1 MVRKLLAILS
11 FQCLLCASFAANY
24 LTFTAEEDEAKF
36 QITGSSN
43 VEYSLDD
50 GATWTAMKALQWV
63 ILEHEGDKALLRGE
77 NPNGFNQSNTNYYIS
92 FSLSGRIA
100 ASGSVMS
107 LIDGVGESTVIPNDY
122 CFSCLFYDCDGLT
135 QAPELPA
142 TELKRGC
149 YEKMFYS
156 CSDLTQTPE
165 LPAEKLAI
173 ECYRNMFSECR
184 RLAQSS
190 KLPAL
195 VLAPNCYMSMFE
207 SCDSLKQAPELP
219 AENMKDGCYDHMFFR
234 CTNLT
239 QAPELPATYLSDACY
254 RSMFQECTSLTQA
267 PKLPATSLS
276 KSCYMNMFCGCTRL
290 TQAPELPATK
300 MYNSCYAGMFID
312 CISLTQAPA
321 LLATD
326 LRDNCY
332 EKMFWGCTNL
342 TQAPELSAT
351 KIEDYSCYQLFED
364 CTSLSRIKV
373 NFTEWNR
380 WGQGTDYWVNH
391 VAPTGTF
398 ICPKELPIE
407 YGPSRIPEGWNVEY
421 IGEDNAVEDID
432 NENNRVW
439 AEDLNLY
446 VCYAGDVEIY
456 DLNGKQIYK
465 GKGNSDSPMC
475 FSMPVHGVYAVKM
488 GGKSSKVEL

>member
-1 MVRKLLAILS
+1 MVRKLLAIL
-11 FQCLLCASFAANY
+11 FFLCLLYNAFSANY
-24 LTFTAEEDEAKF
+24 LTFTAEMDEAEF
-36 QITGSSN
+36 QITGNPN

-50 GATWTAMKALQWV
+50 GATWTAMKAFQRV

-77 NPNGFNQSNTNYYIS
+77 NPNGFNQGNTNYVS

-122 CFSCLFYDCDGLT
+122 CFYGLFYDCYGLT

-142 TELKRGC
+142 TELKRAC
-149 YEKMFYS
+149 YMKMFYR
-156 CSDLTQTPE
+156 CSNLTQTPE
-165 LPAEKLAI
+165 LPAEKLAT
-173 ECYRNMFSECR
+173 ECYSEMFSSCR
-184 RLAQSS
+184 RLAQAP

-195 VLAPNCYMSMFE
+195 ALASYCYGSMFE
-207 SCDSLKQAPELP
+207 SCESLKQAPELP
-219 AENMKDGCYDHMFFR
+219 AVDMKGGCYDHMFFR
-234 CTNLT
+234 CTSLT
-239 QAPELPATYLSDACY
+239 QVPELPATVLSDACY
-254 RSMFQECTSLTQA
+254 QSMFQECTSLTQA

-290 TQAPELPATK
+290 TQAPELPATE

-321 LLATD
+321 LPATELYD
-326 LRDNCY
+326 YCY
-332 EKMFWGCTNL
+332 DRMFWGCTNL

-407 YGPSRIPEGWNVEY
+407 YGSSRIPEGWNVVY
-421 IGEDNAVEDID
+421 IGEGEAVEDIAST
-432 NENNRVW
+432 NTRAWTEG
-439 AEDLNLY
+439 LNLY
-446 VCYAGDVEIY
+446 VRYTGDVIVY
-456 DLNGKQIYK
+456 DLNGKQIDK
-465 GKGNSDSPMC
+465 AQGDASDPICLSLP
-475 FSMPVHGVYAVKM
+475 SHGVYVVKM
-488 GGKSSKVEL
+488 GGKSIKVEL

>member
-1 MVRKLLAILS
+1 MVRKLVTILF
-11 FQCLLCASFAANY
+11 FQFLLCTAFAANY
-24 LTFTAEEDEAKF
+24 LTFTAEEDGAKF
-36 QITGSSN
+36 RINGPSN
-43 VEYSLDD
+43 VEYSLDN
-50 GATWTAMKALQWV
+50 GATWTAMTQLEWV
-63 ILEHEGDKALLRGE
+63 TLEHKGDKALLRG
-77 NPNGFNQSNTNYYIS
+77 NHPDGFNTGYKSYKTFDTWMQ
-92 FSLSGRIA
+92 IA

-107 LIDGVGESTVIPNDY
+107 LIDGTGESTVIPNDY
-122 CFSCLFYDCDGLT
+122 CFYGLFYGCSGLT

-142 TELKRGC
+142 TELKSAC
-149 YEKMFYS
+149 YKKMFYG
-156 CSDLTQTPE
+156 CSSLTQAPE
-165 LPAEKLAI
+165 LPAEKLAT
-173 ECYRNMFSECR
+173 ECYNSMFSSCGN
-184 RLAQSS
+184 LTCAP
-190 KLPAL
+190 KLPAFL
-195 VLAPNCYMSMFE
+195 LASYCYGSMFE
-207 SCDSLKQAPELP
+207 ECTSLTQAPELP
-219 AENMKDGCYDHMFFR
+219 AEELKEGCYDHMFFR

-239 QAPELPATYLSDACY
+239 QAPELPATWLSDACY
-254 RSMFQECTSLTQA
+254 QSMFQECTNLIQA
-267 PKLPATSLS
+267 PKLPAAYLS
-276 KSCYMNMFCGCTRL
+276 KSCYMNMFCGCAKL
-290 TQAPELPATK
+290 TQAPELPARR
-300 MYNSCYAGMFID
+300 MSNSCYAGMFID
-312 CISLTQAPA
+312 CVSLTQAPA

-380 WGQGTDYWVNH
+380 WGQGTDYWLTD

-407 YGPSRIPEGWNVEY
+407 YGPSRIPEGWNVVY

-446 VCYAGDVEIY
+446 VCYVGDVEIY

-465 GKGNSDSPMC
+465 GKGDSDSPMC
-475 FSMPVHGVYAVKM
+475 FSMPVHGVYVVKM
-488 GGKSSKVEL
+488 GNKNTKLAL